1 MRKIFLMSLFAVSI
15 FFSMLVEAQ
24 ELLPA
29 IKKGDPLPANRF
41 VELAKL
47 VNPAVVNISTATTP
61 RYQQRGGRGGGRDP
75 FFDLFELYMMGDPR
89 MRQQPLQA
97 LGTGFIIREDG
108 LIITNNHVVEG
119 ADTVKVQII
128 EGDKETYDAKV
139 IGLDK
144 SSDLALI
151 KIDAKRK
158 LPFIRLGSSKDLE
171 VGEWVAAFGNPFG
184 HGHSM
189 TKGIIS
195 AIGREIDEIN
205 LYPFIQTDASINPG
219 NSGGPLVNIRGE
231 VIGVNAAIDARAQG
245 IGFAIPVDNVKSLLP
260 QLEKDG
266 KIKRG
271 YMGVALQDISD
282 EEAES
287 IDLKTSKGALVV
299 HVEPGSPAD
308 KGGVKPRDLIIEFN
322 GRTIKN
328 STELSKEVLK
338 VSLGETVKVKLNRRG
353 KMMDLTVKI
362 SDRPAEPKLAARD
375 DSGMGGFFGGRS
387 GRGGGG
393 FFPGGDP
400 KALRSDKLGF
410 AVVDYSKEL
419 LAQMGLLPLSE
430 PRPIVTMVDPTSPSG
445 SAGLEPG
452 DIILDV
458 NQKSVSKA
466 KDVIG
471 ALKKSSLNALRVLK
485 GDRIVAVFIRS
496 K

>member
-1 MRKIFLMSLFAVSI
+1 
-15 FFSMLVEAQ
+15 MLVEAQ

-41 VELAKL
+41 VDLAKL
-47 VNPAVVNISTATTP
+47 VNPAVVNISTATVQ
-61 RYQQRGGRGGGRDP
+61 RYQPRGGRGRDP

-89 MRQQPLQA
+89 MRQQPMQA
-97 LGTGFIIREDG
+97 LGTGFIIRDDG

-119 ADTVKVQII
+119 ADTVKVQIN
-128 EGDKETYDAKV
+128 ENDKETYDAKV

-158 LPFIRLGSSKDLE
+158 LPFIRLGSSKELE

-282 EEAES
+282 EEAAS

-322 GRTIKN
+322 GRAIKN

-338 VSLGETVKVKLNRRG
+338 VSLGDAVKVKLNRRG

-375 DSGMGGFFGGRS
+375 DSGMGGFFGGR
-387 GRGGGG
+387 GGGG
-393 FFPGGDP
+393 FGGGRGFVDP
-400 KALRSDKLGF
+400 RDDGRGGLGGRGGSDSKALRSDKLGF

-419 LAQMGLLPLSE
+419 LMQMGLLPLSE
-430 PRPIVTMVDPTSPSG
+430 PRPIVTMVDPMSPAG
-445 SAGLEPG
+445 AAGLEPG

-458 NQKSVSKA
+458 NQKSVTKA
-466 KDVIG
+466 KDVISG
-471 ALKKSSLNALRVLK
+471 LKKSSLNAIRVLK

>member
-1 MRKIFLMSLFAVSI
+1 MKSFITLFAILS
-15 FFSMLVEAQ
+15 FSFSTGAQ
-24 ELLPA
+24 AQQDILPA

-47 VNPAVVNISTATTP
+47 VNPSVVNISTATTP
-61 RYQQRGGRGGGRDP
+61 RYQQRGGRGGRDP
-75 FFDLFELYMMGDPR
+75 FFDLFEQYMMNDPR
-89 MRQQPLQA
+89 MRRQPMQA

-144 SSDLALI
+144 SSDIALI
-151 KIDAKRK
+151 KIETKKK
-158 LPFIRLGSSKDLE
+158 LPAVKMGSSKDLE

-189 TKGIIS
+189 TKGIVS

-205 LYPFIQTDASINPG
+205 LFPFIQTDASINPG

-231 VIGVNAAIDARAQG
+231 VIGVNSAIDARAQG
-245 IGFAIPVDNVKSLLP
+245 IGFAIPIDNVKSLLP

-266 KIKRG
+266 KVKRG
-271 YMGVALQDISD
+271 YMGVALQDISE
-282 EEAES
+282 EEAAS
-287 IDLKTSKGALVV
+287 IDLNTADGALVV

-308 KGGVKPRDLIIEFN
+308 KAGVKPRDLVVEFN
-322 GRTIKN
+322 SRKIKN
-328 STELSKEVLK
+328 SNELSKEVLK
-338 VSLGETVKVKLNRRG
+338 IALGEKAVVKLNRRG
-353 KMMDLTVKI
+353 KILTVTVKI
-362 SDRPAEPKLAARD
+362 SDRPEEQR
-375 DSGMGGFFGGRS
+375 MG
-387 GRGGGG
+387 GRGGRGMPEAPTAKG
-393 FFPGGDP
+393 QS
-400 KALRSDKLGF
+400 SDLGF
-410 AVVDYSKEL
+410 AVTDYSKEL

-430 PRPIVTMVDPTSPSG
+430 ARPIVTMVDPMSPAG
-445 SAGLEPG
+445 AAGLQPG

-458 NQKSVSKA
+458 NQKSVTKA
-466 KDVIG
+466 KDVTN

-485 GDRIVAVFIRS
+485 GDRIVAIFIRS
-496 K
+496 R

>member
-1 MRKIFLMSLFAVSI
+1 MMKLFITFAILVCS
-15 FFSMLVEAQ
+15 FSFSAGAQ
-24 ELLPA
+24 ELLPK
-29 IKKGDPLPANRF
+29 IKKGDPLPANIF
-41 VELAKL
+41 VELAKI
-47 VNPAVVNISTATTP
+47 VNPAVVNISTAVAP
-61 RYQQRGGRGGGRDP
+61 KFQQRGRPGRDP
-75 FFDLFELYMMGDPR
+75 FFDLFEQYMMNDPR
-89 MRQQPLQA
+89 MKRQPMQA
-97 LGTGFIIREDG
+97 LGTGFIIRDDG

-119 ADTVKVQII
+119 ADTVKVQIN
-128 EGDKETYDAKV
+128 EADKETYDAKV

-151 KIDAKRK
+151 KIDAKKK
-158 LPFIRLGSSKDLE
+158 LPFVRLGSSKELE

-205 LYPFIQTDASINPG
+205 LFPFIQTDASINPG

-245 IGFAIPVDNVKSLLP
+245 IGFAIPVDNVKALLP

-271 YMGVALQDISD
+271 YMGVALQDIND
-282 EEAES
+282 EEAAS
-287 IDLKTSKGALVV
+287 IDLSTSVGALVV

-308 KGGVKPRDLIIEFN
+308 KAGIKPRDLIIEFN
-322 GRTIKN
+322 TRKIKN
-328 STELSKEVLK
+328 SAELSKEVLK
-338 VSLGETVKVKLNRRG
+338 IPLGDSTVVKINRRG
-353 KMMDLTVKI
+353 KTLTMNVKI
-362 SDRPAEPKLAARD
+362 SDRPEEKRAERED
-375 DSGMGGFFGGRS
+375 GR
-387 GRGGGG
+387 RGGSLGG
-393 FFPGGDP
+393 
-400 KALRSDKLGF
+400 ANNLQATNLGF
-410 AVVDYSKEL
+410 AVTDYSKDL
-419 LAQMGLLPLSE
+419 LMQMGLLPLSE
-430 PRPIVTMVDPTSPSG
+430 PRPIVTMVDPMSPAGSSG
-445 SAGLEPG
+445 LQPG

-458 NQKSVSKA
+458 NQKSVTKA

-485 GDRIVAVFIRS
+485 GDRIVAIFVRS

>member
-1 MRKIFLMSLFAVSI
+1 MKSFITLFAIVS
-15 FFSMLVEAQ
+15 FSFSVHAQ
-24 ELLPA
+24 AQQDILPA

-47 VNPAVVNISTATTP
+47 INPSVVNISTATTP
-61 RYQQRGGRGGGRDP
+61 RYQQRGGRGGRDP
-75 FFDLFELYMMGDPR
+75 FFDLFEQYMMNDPR
-89 MRQQPLQA
+89 MRRQPMQA

-119 ADTVKVQII
+119 ADSIKVQII

-151 KIDAKRK
+151 KIESKKK
-158 LPFIRLGSSKDLE
+158 LPAVKMGSSKDLE

-189 TKGIIS
+189 TKGIVS

-205 LYPFIQTDASINPG
+205 LFPFIQTDASINPG

-231 VIGVNAAIDARAQG
+231 VIGVNSAIDARAQG
-245 IGFAIPVDNVKSLLP
+245 IGFAIPIDNVKSLLP

-282 EEAES
+282 EEAAS
-287 IDLKTSKGALVV
+287 IDLTTSEGALVV

-308 KGGVKPRDLIIEFN
+308 KAGVKPRDLIVEFN
-322 GRTIKN
+322 ARKIKN
-328 STELSKEVLK
+328 SGELSKEVLK
-338 VSLGETVKVKLNRRG
+338 ISLGETAKVKINRRG
-353 KMMDLTVKI
+353 KTVNVTVKI
-362 SDRPAEPKLAARD
+362 SDRPAEEKSAQKLD
-375 DSGMGGFFGGRS
+375 FSK
-387 GRGGGG
+387 
-393 FFPGGDP
+393 PGG
-400 KALRSDKLGF
+400 AGAQQANNLGF
-410 AVVDYSKEL
+410 AVVDYSREL
-419 LAQMGLLPLSE
+419 LERMGLLPLSE
-430 PRPIVTMVDPTSPSG
+430 ARPIVTMVDPMSPAG
-445 SAGLEPG
+445 AAGLQPG

-458 NQKSVSKA
+458 NQKSVTKA
-466 KDVIG
+466 KDVIA

-485 GDRIVAVFIRS
+485 GDRIVAIFIRS